1 MILGHQTQW
10 EFLKRIAQNGR
21 IPQAMLFA
29 GPNHLGKKK
38 VALEFIKLLNC
49 SQEEPCQKCF
59 SCQSIAKER
68 YPDLAMVRPQ
78 KREIQISQIRDL
90 QNTLNLGAQ
99 VSSIKSVIIDTAE
112 SMNLAAQNCLLKTLE
127 EPRGKTLL
135 ILISSQPAM
144 LAPTIISRTQLLKFY
159 PLRTQEIEEYFKGKV
174 PQDFLKKLVFL
185 SEGLPG
191 KAMEFFKDPEKLE
204 TELGRYQFWQ
214 KILDSSLEQRFYYLN
229 QLFSQKEAYGPRAG
243 TARREFSQNLGAFL
257 EILLRYLRGLLLEK
271 LGVKKNQLASFKR
284 TTQDYPLPNLKK
296 MIKAVQDLS
305 SAISQTNINPKLA
318 LENLILYL

>member
-1 MILGHQTQW
+1 MLIGHQQQW
-10 EFLKRIAQNGR
+10 EFLQKIAKTDR
-21 IPQAMLFA
+21 IPQALLFA
-29 GPNHLGKKK
+29 GSNHLGKKK
-38 VALEFIKLLNC
+38 VAIEFIKFLNC
-49 SQEEPCQKCF
+49 SQKEPCQKCF

-90 QNTLNLGAQ
+90 QNSLNFGAQ
-99 VSSIKSVIIDTAE
+99 ISSIKSVIIDEAE
-112 SMNLAAQNCLLKTLE
+112 SMNVAAQNCLLKTLE

-174 PQDFLKKLVFL
+174 PRDFLKKLVWL

-191 KAMEFFKDPEKLE
+191 KAMEFFKNPEKLE

-214 KILDSSLEQRFYYLN
+214 KILGSSLEQRFYYLN
-229 QLFSQKEAYGPRAG
+229 QLFSEKEG
-243 TARREFSQNLGAFL
+243 FSQNLGAFL

-271 LGVKKNQLASFKR
+271 LGVKKNQLVFFER
-284 TTQDYPLPNLKK
+284 TTQDYPVPTLKK
-296 MIKAVQDLS
+296 MIKAVQDLT
-305 SAISQTNINPKLA
+305 SAISRTNINPKLA
-318 LENLILYL
+318 LENLIISL

>member
-1 MILGHQTQW
+1 MEIIGHQQQW
-10 EFLKRIAQNGR
+10 EFLQKIAKADR
-21 IPQAMLFA
+21 IPQALLFA
-29 GPNHLGKKK
+29 GSSHLGKKRM
-38 VALEFIKLLNC
+38 ALEFIKLLNC
-49 SQEEPCQKCF
+49 PQAPYQDSGGGCQKCF

-78 KREIQISQIRDL
+78 KKAIQISQIRDL
-90 QNTLNLGAQ
+90 QNILNLGAQ
-99 VSSIKSVIIDTAE
+99 ISSIKSVIIDEAE
-112 SMNLAAQNCLLKTLE
+112 SMNVAAQNCLLKTLE

-135 ILISSQPAM
+135 ILITSQPAM

-159 PLRTQEIEEYFKGKV
+159 PLRTSEIEEYFKGKV
-174 PQDFLKKLVFL
+174 AQDFLKKLVFL
-185 SEGLPG
+185 SGGLPG
-191 KAMEFFKDPEKLE
+191 KAMEFFKNPEKLE
-204 TELGRYQFWQ
+204 IELERYQFWQ

-229 QLFSQKEAYGPRAG
+229 QLFSQKE
-243 TARREFSQNLGAFL
+243 EFSQNLGAFL

-271 LGVKKNQLASFKR
+271 LGVKKNQLTSFKR

-318 LENLILYL
+318 IENLILYL